1 MTQPNQKKAPAS
13 DDQSESRR
21 RSGTRRVDTTD
32 AVVIP
37 RSPRVP
43 QLAWPA
49 RGDQDQIPTQP
60 ENEVPAV
67 GECPTLPAPAP
78 SPPARPVLDVHMPED
93 DVARDTI
100 PSPAPHE

>member
-13 DDQSESRR
+13 GDESESRR

-43 QLAWPA
+43 QLA
-49 RGDQDQIPTQP
+49 
-60 ENEVPAV
+60 
-67 GECPTLPAPAP
+67 
-78 SPPARPVLDVHMPED
+78 
-93 DVARDTI
+93 
-100 PSPAPHE
+100 